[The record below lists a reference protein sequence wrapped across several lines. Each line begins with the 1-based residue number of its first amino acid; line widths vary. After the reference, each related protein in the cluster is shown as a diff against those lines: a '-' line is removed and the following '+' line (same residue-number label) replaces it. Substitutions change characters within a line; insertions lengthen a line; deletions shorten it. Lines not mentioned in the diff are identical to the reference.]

1 MSDSDRLLVDL
12 VRRRD
17 EGAWQELI
25 NRYAGRL
32 MAFVESR
39 LRDRQASE
47 DVVQETFIGF
57 LVSLPNY
64 DDRRDLEAYLFTIAS
79 HKLTDHLR
87 RQGRRPISQFGSD
100 EHGRPL
106 DEVPG
111 GIRPASSAARSHER
125 REEEARCLADALS
138 LIIVDWL
145 GKGDYDRLMCAELLI
160 VRGWANKDT
169 AKYLGLTEQAVASYK
184 FQLVT
189 KLKETARKA
198 GLGLSSWGRG

>member
-1 MSDSDRLLVDL
+1 MSDSDRLLVEL
-12 VRRRD
+12 VRGKD

-111 GIRPASSAARSHER
+111 GVRPASSAARSLER
-125 REEEARCLADALS
+125 QEAEARCLAETLS
-138 LIIVDWL
+138 LIIAEWL
-145 GKGDYDRLMCAELLI
+145 GKEDYDRLMCAELLI
-160 VRGWANKDT
+160 VRGWANKDA
-169 AKYLGLTEQAVASYK
+169 AKFLGLTEQAVASYK
-184 FQLVT
+184 FQLVS

-198 GLGLSSWGRG
+198 GLSLSSWGRD